1 MPSGHFAKAIHQL
14 YAVRKLNAGTGDANL
29 GGLINS
35 LPSSFSAP
43 GGSSSQ
49 PGDRAILSVAD
60 ALAISDTS
68 VGTLYDGLYVYYLH
82 DSASTATATRGRL
95 VFHDL
100 AAADSAYQVTPDE
113 DANIT
118 VRDWAG
124 ITITAT
130 VTKGYY
136 WWAQVAGK
144 VVARFRGTLT
154 GTGAVGV
161 GTYAAAQGAG
171 ADVGTLDVTAS
182 AANPTFTYALGDNII
197 QNYIG
202 VAEAAPVGGA
212 LSVIRIPC
220 RPKKF

>member
-14 YAVRKLNAGTGDANL
+14 YSVRDLNAGTGDANL
-29 GGLINS
+29 GGLIQA
-35 LPSSFSAP
+35 LPSGFNAS
-43 GGSSSQ
+43 GGSPVR

-60 ALAISDTS
+60 ALALSDTTI
-68 VGTLYDGLYVYYLH
+68 GTLYDGLFVYYLH
-82 DSASTATATRGRL
+82 DSGATATATRGRL

-100 AAADSAYQVTPDE
+100 AAADDAYQVTPDE

-124 ITITAT
+124 VTITAT
-130 VTKGYY
+130 VTDAYY
-136 WWAQVAGK
+136 WWTQAAGK

-161 GTYAAAQGAG
+161 GAYAAAQGAG
-171 ADVGTLDVTAS
+171 ADVGTLDVYAS
-182 AANPTFTYALGDNII
+182 AANPTFTYALGDQIV

-202 VAEAAPVGGA
+202 VAEATPTNGGITA
-212 LSVIRIPC
+212 VRIPM
-220 RPKKF
+220 RLKKF